1 MCLSS
6 QDQYKTSLQD
16 LIDILRST
24 LGRAEFKHVLSAASG
39 SAGES
44 WCGSPSEAS
53 APLRKGLGG
62 RDPLWV
68 PIPRVHSFNTHVSTH
83 VCTHSIHTCTH
94 VCIHSFLYAATAL
107 TVCWAPLRI
116 SAQDGKHPCLMKLMF
131 CWGRQTINNKIK
143 TFLKI

>member
-53 APLRKGLGG
+53 TPLRKGLGC

-83 VCTHSIHTCTH
+83 VCTHSIHTCVPT
-94 VCIHSFLYAATAL
+94 CAFIHFSMQ
-107 TVCWAPLRI
+107 PLPSLCAGHRSVSVLRTENI
-116 SAQDGKHPCLMKLMF
+116 LAS
-131 CWGRQTINNKIK
+131 
-143 TFLKI
+143 